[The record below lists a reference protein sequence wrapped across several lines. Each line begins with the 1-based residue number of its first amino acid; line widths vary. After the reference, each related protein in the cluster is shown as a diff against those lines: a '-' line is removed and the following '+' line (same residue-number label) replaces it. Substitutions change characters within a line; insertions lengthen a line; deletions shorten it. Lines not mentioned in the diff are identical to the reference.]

1 MKLLINATNF
11 LFKVQK
17 MEEKNIVEST
27 TNVEP
32 QPVSKTSEYGATGLP
47 IRSLGREKEKK

>member
-1 MKLLINATNF
+1 
-11 LFKVQK
+11 